1 MPDRDASDP
10 SSDSRPGAAGARD
23 AHFDDAAARE
33 TGFDARADRPRRDP
47 ARCDRS
53 RLGPAH
59 SDAARPDPAP
69 RGATRSG
76 AAIGNETG
84 ALALLRLLAAGGASA
99 ARRALLDA
107 CGGASAALAAG
118 APAWAR
124 AELSA
129 QQIARL
135 RGPADEA
142 LWRSAGWCADADR
155 RLLDWLARP
164 GRQLIAW
171 NDPDYPAL
179 LRRAPN
185 PPLALF
191 VAGEPGRLWHPSV
204 AVVGSRSPTPAGTA
218 NAADFARALARSG
231 LAVTS
236 GLAAGIDAAA
246 HRAAL
251 EAGGLT
257 VAVLGTGPDLAYPRR
272 HADLLERIAAE
283 GVAVSEYPPGTE
295 ARPAHFPARNRI
307 VAGLSLGALVIEA
320 AERSG
325 ALITARLAAECGRE
339 VFAVPG
345 SIHNPLARGCHRLIR
360 EGAGLV
366 ESAAEVA
373 AALAP
378 VAAELADGLRR
389 RLGAPIDGGHAAVIQ
404 AGQDDPSPVSGDSD
418 PPDFADPDYQSLWN
432 ALGFDPTGMDELVH
446 RTGLTTAELSSMLLV
461 MELEGRVSAQ
471 HGRYF
476 RNR

>member
-1 MPDRDASDP
+1 MPDADASATNSTNCAPGPSARDASQARAEP
-10 SSDSRPGAAGARD
+10 APGSGAQAADMHAPD
-23 AHFDDAAARE
+23 AHASAAA
-33 TGFDARADRPRRDP
+33 P
-47 ARCDRS
+47 AT
-53 RLGPAH
+53 PAH
-59 SDAARPDPAP
+59 DPRAGTTRRGCAPGEESD
-69 RGATRSG
+69 
-76 AAIGNETG
+76 

-99 ARRALLDA
+99 PRRALLEA
-107 CGGASAALAAG
+107 CGSAAAALAAG
-118 APAWAR
+118 ARAWAD
-124 AELSA
+124 AALSP
-129 QQIARL
+129 QQIDRL
-135 RGPADEA
+135 RAPAGEA
-142 LWRSAGWCADADR
+142 FWREAGWCGDAGPR
-155 RLLDWLARP
+155 ALDWLAQP
-164 GRQLIAW
+164 GHRLIAW
-171 NDPDYPAL
+171 TDPDYPAL
-179 LRRAPN
+179 LRRAPS

-191 VAGEPGRLWHPSV
+191 VAGEAARLWHPAV
-204 AVVGSRSPTPAGTA
+204 AVVGSRSPTPAGSA
-218 NAADFARALARSG
+218 NAVDFARALARSG

-251 EAGGLT
+251 DAGGLT
-257 VAVLGTGPDLAYPRR
+257 VAVLGTGPDIAYPRR
-272 HADLLERIAAE
+272 HADLLARIAAE
-283 GVAVSEYPPGTE
+283 GVVVSEYPPGTE
-295 ARPAHFPARNRI
+295 ARPGQFPARNRI
-307 VAGLSLGALVIEA
+307 VAGLSLGTLVVEA

-378 VAAELADGLRR
+378 VAAELAAGLRR
-389 RLGAPIDGGHAAVIQ
+389 RLAAPIDSGHAAVIQ
-404 AGQDDPSPVSGDSD
+404 AGQDGPAPVSGDSD

-446 RTGLTTAELSSMLLV
+446 RTALTTAELSSMLLV